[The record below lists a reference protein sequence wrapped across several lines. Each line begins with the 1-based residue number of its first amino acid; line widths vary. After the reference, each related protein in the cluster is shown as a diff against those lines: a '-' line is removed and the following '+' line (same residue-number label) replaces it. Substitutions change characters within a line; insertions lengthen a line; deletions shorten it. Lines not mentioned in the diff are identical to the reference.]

1 MRLYQAYVY
10 TWTSVGGGDDE
21 SERLHI
27 SVAVIPCYLLWI
39 IPCNWVRFR
48 VLLVGG
54 HTQAP
59 TVVHDRFLFS
69 LGLWPRAA
77 AVTCRCGDGGPW
89 EIVSQVHFGASLTEQ
104 PLAICRYG
112 AGATA
117 RPNSSGISVRLNFGG
132 IGACMNVTAEGSEPA
147 WSYYWRPALDVHAA
161 GCYTN
166 QSFLLPPS

>member
-10 TWTSVGGGDDE
+10 TWTGVSGGSDE
-21 SERLHI
+21 SERVHI

-54 HTQAP
+54 HSQAP
-59 TVVHDRFLFS
+59 IVVHDRFLFS

-77 AVTCRCGDGGPW
+77 AVTCRRGDGGGPS

-104 PLAICRYG
+104 PLAICRYA

-117 RPNSSGISVRLNFGG
+117 RLNLGG
-132 IGACMNVTAEGSEPA
+132 IGACTNVTAEGSSPA